1 MSNISVQKKL
11 GQIFLQNKTVLEKI
25 LSAAEIKA
33 GDFILEIGPGKGILT
48 ASLLEQ
54 GGNVLVI
61 EKDPRLVKFLRNH
74 FRDNQNLVIIQDDIR
89 DFLREKKQIKY
100 INKDRKYKVVG
111 NIPYYLTSHLIR
123 LLLESSPLPSSIV
136 LMVQKEVAQRIV
148 AQPPKMNLL
157 AVTTQF
163 YAKPEIISYVP
174 KSAFRP
180 QPKVNSAIIRLTP
193 LLTPARSSKA
203 DQRITKQFF
212 FKVVKDGFSHPRK
225 LLINNLS
232 QSLKIPKEQLQEI
245 FSQITLPF
253 NTRAQNLS
261 LTQWKTL
268 ASKIASLLPE
278 NII

>member
-1 MSNISVQKKL
+1 MSKL
-11 GQIFLQNKTVLEKI
+11 KL
-25 LSAAEIKA
+25 
-33 GDFILEIGPGKGILT
+33 
-48 ASLLEQ
+48 
-54 GGNVLVI
+54 
-61 EKDPRLVKFLRNH
+61 
-74 FRDNQNLVIIQDDIR
+74 
-89 DFLREKKQIKY
+89 KQIKY